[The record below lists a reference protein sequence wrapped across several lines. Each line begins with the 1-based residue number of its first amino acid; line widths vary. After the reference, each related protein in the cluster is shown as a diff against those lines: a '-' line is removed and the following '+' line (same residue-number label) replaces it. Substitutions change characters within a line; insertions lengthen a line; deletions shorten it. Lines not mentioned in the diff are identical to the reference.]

1 VSAGSC
7 RQCLARSRRHAGGE
21 GGSQRRSVFFFISRP
36 SKDDRL
42 KLPCKQVGSAK
53 SLVVATRESCS
64 RRNSDWPRGSGTRS
78 RLRGSGDVSAGQ
90 VRYKRA
96 DPKPGLSRRDI
107 GIEITVAQPCLD
119 ISEKAFQEWLV
130 TGSLAQGRPAIDE
143 NESHG
148 PPRKKSP
155 VEKIVSGCFAVGYG

>member
-1 VSAGSC
+1 MSRSLKTT
-7 RQCLARSRRHAGGE
+7 RRRRRRITKTIRLLFYLATLKERSPEAA
-21 GGSQRRSVFFFISRP
+21 
-36 SKDDRL
+36 
-42 KLPCKQVGSAK
+42 CKQVGSAK

-107 GIEITVAQPCLD
+107 AIEITVAQPCLD

-130 TGSLAQGRPAIDE
+130 AGSLAQGRPAIDE